1 MIEDMVTIIIPTYN
15 EKENIRKI
23 ENVLANIKGDF
34 EVIFSDGFSPDGTFN
49 HISYSKIQETKYRSN
64 QMNAA
69 AKYAKG
75 DYLFFLH
82 CDSFIGPD
90 CINIIKE
97 SNLDAGCFSLKF
109 EPTNPSLNFIEF
121 FSNLRVRRKH
131 IAFGDQGIFIK
142 RELFEKI
149 GGYKPIPL
157 MEDYQLSMNIKEAG
171 YKLKQVDY
179 PIFTSSRRLE
189 KHPLT
194 TGFLMKVLQKMYRQ
208 GYDIE
213 KIADLYK
220 RI

>member
-1 MIEDMVTIIIPTYN
+1 MVTIIIPTYN
-15 EKENIRKI
+15 EKDNVEKI
-23 ENVLANIKGDF
+23 ESVLANIKGDF
-34 EVIFSDGFSPDGTFN
+34 EVIFSDGFSPDGTYDY
-49 HISYSKIQETKYRSN
+49 ISYPKIQETKYRSN

-82 CDSFIGPD
+82 CDSFIGD
-90 CINIIKE
+90 ECVNIIKE

-109 EPTNPSLNFIEF
+109 EPTNPSLDFIEF

-142 RELFEKI
+142 REIFEEI

-157 MEDYQLSMNIKEAG
+157 MEDYQLSIDIKEAG

-208 GYDIE
+208 GYDVE
-213 KIADLYK
+213 KIAKLYK

>member
-15 EKENIRKI
+15 EKDNIEKI

-49 HISYSKIQETKYRSN
+49 HISYPKIQETKYRSN

-82 CDSFIGPD
+82 CDSFIGSE

-97 SNLDAGCFSLKF
+97 SNLDAGCFNLKF
-109 EPTNPSLNFIEF
+109 EPTNPSLDFIEF

-142 RELFEKI
+142 REIFEKI

-157 MEDYQLSMNIKEAG
+157 MEDYQLSMDIKEAG

-194 TGFLMKVLQKMYRQ
+194 TGFLMKVLQKMYIQ

>member
-49 HISYSKIQETKYRSN
+49 HISYPKIQETKYRSN

-82 CDSFIGPD
+82 CDSFIGSE

-97 SNLDAGCFSLKF
+97 SNLDAGCFNLKF
-109 EPTNPSLNFIEF
+109 EPTNPSLDFIEF

-157 MEDYQLSMNIKEAG
+157 MEDYQLSMDIKDAG

-179 PIFTSSRRLE
+179 PIYTSSRRLE

>member
-15 EKENIRKI
+15 EVQNIEKI
-23 ENVLANIKGDF
+23 EKVLADIKGDF

-49 HISYSKIQETKYRSN
+49 HISYPKIQETKYRSN

-82 CDSFIGPD
+82 CDSFIGD
-90 CINIIKE
+90 ECVNIIKE
-97 SNLDAGCFSLKF
+97 SNLDAGCFNLKF
-109 EPTNPSLNFIEF
+109 EPTNPSLDFIEF
-121 FSNLRVRRKH
+121 FSNRRVKKKA

-142 RELFEKI
+142 REIFESI

-157 MEDYQLSMNIKEAG
+157 MEDYQLSMDIKDAG
-171 YKLKQVDY
+171 YKLKQKDY
-179 PIFTSSRRLE
+179 PIYTSSRRLK
-189 KHPLT
+189 KHPLI

-208 GYDIE
+208 GYDVE
-213 KIADLYK
+213 KIAKLYK